1 VKPDVS
7 TDVLHRTSVSTARP
21 LDQVRRV
28 NSFVTLL
35 WLTVM
40 GDGVVNSQKAPARSA
55 KAGDVSTAGA
65 SDEKRSE
72 SQPSNASGLSDS

>member
-1 VKPDVS
+1 
-7 TDVLHRTSVSTARP
+7 
-21 LDQVRRV
+21 
-28 NSFVTLL
+28 
-35 WLTVM
+35 M

-72 SQPSNASGLSDS
+72 SQPSNASGISGSPFPQLSALAALTATTFVTLNAPRIATL